1 MLAYSSVA
9 QIGYITLGISM
20 ANALGFIG
28 AVLHIINHAFMKGA
42 LFLVAANLRIRAGH
56 SDISRLNR
64 VCAKK
69 MPWTMACFTVAAV
82 SMIGLPPVAGFF
94 SKWYLVLGAVDNR
107 QWIFLGVILLS
118 SLLNAVYF
126 FRIIENVYLKP
137 SVSESDIDECTL
149 AEDEPGFSM
158 IGPLVLFAVI
168 LLLLGIFNAY
178 IVNNIIFLMM
188 PPGRRGLSFWS

>member
-1 MLAYSSVA
+1 M
-9 QIGYITLGISM
+9 
-20 ANALGFIG
+20 
-28 AVLHIINHAFMKGA
+28 
-42 LFLVAANLRIRAGH
+42 
-56 SDISRLNR
+56 
-64 VCAKK
+64 
-69 MPWTMACFTVAAV
+69 
-82 SMIGLPPVAGFF
+82 
-94 SKWYLVLGAVDNR
+94 LGAVDNR

-188 PPGRRGLSFWS
+188 PPGL